1 MRKWTV
7 FTDIDFSENLTI
19 GIKYEPQS
27 CHWFNIQV
35 SVISG
40 IVKFK
45 SEKTYHPY
53 VSDSRVHDQVFS
65 NHALKEMISSID
77 NPTRTQLVI
86 ESDNIVQKATNSI
99 SKKQWG

>member
-1 MRKWTV
+1 M
-7 FTDIDFSENLTI
+7 DIDFSENLTI

-27 CHWFNIQV
+27 CHWSKMQV

-65 NHALKEMISSID
+65 KQALKEMMTSLLEPNWWS
-77 NPTRTQLVI
+77 
-86 ESDNIVQKATNSI
+86 
-99 SKKQWG
+99 

>member
-1 MRKWTV
+1 M

-53 VSDSRVHDQVFS
+53 VSDSRVHDQFFS
-65 NHALKEMISSID
+65 KQALKEMISS
-77 NPTRTQLVI
+77 
-86 ESDNIVQKATNSI
+86 SDIPAVQRVGFDHNAHRVFKSLPPPLPGRN
-99 SKKQWG
+99 